1 MGQLGPPPG
10 QITTNDQIQR
20 GDSEADIS
28 LNLVRERRLPQRW
41 PTGNNGPGSA
51 GHPIAVNVKRNR
63 DFPASLGPVIIW
75 INGAFGAGKTT
86 LAEELH
92 RRLPDAVVYDPE
104 DVGLMLWKW
113 MRPADDFQHLPSWR
127 ELVVATALSL
137 RRHHAETLIVRMS
150 LIRDAYRAEILGGL
164 ADAGEEILHVFL
176 EADAGVLRERLNA
189 RVTHPGREWDQA
201 VREFGMTGVDEMVA
215 AAARQP
221 VGTLMLR
228 SDKLTPAEL
237 ADEVLARSQG

>member
-1 MGQLGPPPG
+1 M
-10 QITTNDQIQR
+10 
-20 GDSEADIS
+20 
-28 LNLVRERRLPQRW
+28 
-41 PTGNNGPGSA
+41 
-51 GHPIAVNVKRNR
+51 
-63 DFPASLGPVIIW
+63 PVIIW
-75 INGAFGAGKTT
+75 INGGFGAGKTT

-113 MRPADDFQHLPSWR
+113 VPPNGDFQHLPSWR

-137 RRHHAETLIVRMS
+137 RRHQAETLIVPMS

-164 ADAGEEILHVFL
+164 ADADEEVLHVFL

-189 RVTHPGREWDQA
+189 RVTDRDREWDQA
-201 VREFGMTGVDEMVA
+201 ARDFGMTTVDEMVA

-221 VGTLMLR
+221 DGTLMLR
-228 SDKLTPAEL
+228 SDRLTPAEL
-237 ADEVLARSQG
+237 ADEVLARADLRQVHGDGKRVRQARSLDSKDT